1 MISGLQVKRL
11 RGEDFD
17 IDLLSFGLIMRMGIS
32 TKEYMFFL
40 DVGLASG
47 DDNPFDKRSSMFTF
61 NPDFNEGMLL
71 FSELYGFSSAA
82 SEIRAHTLLID
93 DEQFR
98 FFEDISTNGGIS
110 NTVFASA
117 NLSYSFAKLL
127 KSILQQ

>member
-98 FFEDISTNGGIS
+98 FLRTYLQMVGFRIQY
-110 NTVFASA
+110 
-117 NLSYSFAKLL
+117 L
-127 KSILQQ
+127 LQQTSHIALQNY